1 MYKHMT
7 KNDYAN
13 SKENRREIGNSMST
27 IIQECHFD

>member
-13 SKENRREIGNSMST
+13 SKENRREIGKQYVNNYTRMS
-27 IIQECHFD
+27 F